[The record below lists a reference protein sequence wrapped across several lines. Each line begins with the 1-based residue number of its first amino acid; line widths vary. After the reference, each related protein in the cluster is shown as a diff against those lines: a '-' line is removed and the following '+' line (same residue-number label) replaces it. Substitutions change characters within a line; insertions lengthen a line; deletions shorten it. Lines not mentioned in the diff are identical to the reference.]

1 MKYDAIVVGAGPAG
15 LVGARTIAS
24 KGFKVIIVEKERR
37 LGVKPCGEA
46 CSAPTLEDSLVDP
59 NGDFVAQKIKG
70 ALIYPPNKKSISVVG
85 EAGVGCILNK
95 SLFLQHLASKAIE
108 AGADILMGSQVVSL
122 ERNEGIVKAKTQETE
137 LEAKLVLGADGFT
150 STVAKSF
157 GLEKTGNREVIPC
170 MQYLMVNCTF
180 RDEQTAE
187 FYLGREVA
195 PSGYAWAFPKG
206 EGKANVGVGVRG
218 SPAKPYL
225 EKFIEG
231 NPDMFSKAKV
241 IGIEGAPVTI
251 GGMLDQIVDDNVML
265 VGEAAGQVIPLTGA
279 GIHSGVVGAK
289 MAAQTAIDALEKG
302 DFSKDMLMSYSEN
315 YSEHWGKRI
324 SDSLKALRMI
334 EQLNDDDL
342 NMLAEMLDSSDIL
355 DLANG
360 LDIGRVARRFLRH
373 PIFGLKVA
381 RMLAKS

>member
-1 MKYDAIVVGAGPAG
+1 M
-15 LVGARTIAS
+15 
-24 KGFKVIIVEKERR
+24 
-37 LGVKPCGEA
+37 
-46 CSAPTLEDSLVDP
+46 
-59 NGDFVAQKIKG
+59 
-70 ALIYPPNKKSISVVG
+70 
-85 EAGVGCILNK
+85 
-95 SLFLQHLASKAIE
+95 
-108 AGADILMGSQVVSL
+108 SL

-170 MQYLMVNCTF
+170 IQYLMVNCTF

-195 PSGYAWAFPKG
+195 PLGYAWAFPKG
-206 EGKANVGVGVRG
+206 EGKANVGIGVRG

-265 VGEAAGQVIPLTGA
+265 VGEAAGQVVPLTGA

-334 EQLNDDDL
+334 EQLNDDEM